1 MLRAIPWTP
10 SRLRFPVYILKKK
23 KLEEKGQKHKKR
35 GGEREFGGVMAA
47 YSNQVK
53 LFQLCKEIRMIN
65 TLDEGSEKI
74 FLQDVIWTSR

>member
-1 MLRAIPWTP
+1 MLF
-10 SRLRFPVYILKKK
+10 LELLLVYAFQSTYSKK

-35 GGEREFGGVMAA
+35 GGEREFGGVMTA

-74 FLQDVIWTSR
+74 FLQDVI